1 MLFLFSDVK
10 AEGSAFNFG
19 QSQGPIHG
27 GTCDCKPDSTLK
39 IQFLRVVHNMCDN
52 TKDARLRR
60 LLHSTHES
68 ARLRELHGIHVDGK
82 GHWVKI
88 HRLPQHS

>member
-1 MLFLFSDVK
+1 MTGCFDLLI
-10 AEGSAFNFG
+10 SAFNFR

-60 LLHSTHES
+60 LLHSTHEA
-68 ARLRELHGIHVDGK
+68 ARLRELHGMHGDGR
-82 GHWVKI
+82 GALLTNAI
-88 HRLPQHS
+88 LLIA